1 MLLVTIFNPL
11 KDLHILK
18 YNFTIE
24 KVVFEIKCTAEH
36 TDNHLWYTKIY
47 FNAISI
53 ETCRGMLCN

>member
-1 MLLVTIFNPL
+1 MLLVKIFNPL

-53 ETCRGMLCN
+53 ET